1 MNVLYTPNEL
11 QIGIDVG
18 SLNHAVAVS
27 DGLGNIIN
35 EFEIT
40 HTQKGFDHFFKMIG
54 NIANIEKI

>member
-18 SLNHAVAVS
+18 SLNHAVAMN
-27 DGLGNIIN
+27 DGFGNIIN

-40 HTQKGFDHFFKMIG
+40 HAKRF
-54 NIANIEKI
+54 